1 MLLRQLSLYLTC
13 LVLLAS
19 PLIAQNSDE
28 ASPIATQVA
37 ESEVAIEAI
46 LAVPDSER
54 TFENTVGA
62 IDALVARFFADARPI
77 TFMKDVAPDA
87 EDRAVGRA
95 GSLAMEEW
103 SIDLGRH
110 EGLYQA
116 VRAFADTKQELAPVQ
131 QRLLDITLR
140 DFRREGMALSSEKRA
155 ALTEIDKEL
164 SELSLDFATNIA
176 EDRTELLMT
185 KAELHGLDDDFL
197 ATLERVGELHVIDMK
212 GPTISPIFESCDV
225 SDTRLKVSLA
235 YSRRAPDNVDLLEKI
250 LLLRSEKASI
260 LGYPSIAHYVTET
273 RMSKSPETV
282 MAFYEDLRP
291 KLRRKAE
298 IDLQELSEAK
308 RTALGDPTAVFEPQD
323 FTFYKTWL
331 MREKYAVDSKVLRDY
346 FSLDKVTEGLFSITQ
361 SIYGVQYE
369 EITDEAEA
377 RVGLAAWHPDV
388 KLFEVTDVASSEVLG
403 HFFIDLHPRDGKFS
417 HAAQFPLRLR
427 REFADGTVMTPLV
440 SLVCNFTEP
449 TESKPALLSHR
460 EVTTY
465 FHEFGHCLHSIF
477 TESPYA
483 NFSGT
488 QVARDFVEAPS
499 QMFENWVWDK
509 EVLGTFAEHYET
521 GAPLPGEV
529 IDGMLAAKYLA
540 SGLSAEGQVFLGMMD
555 MAFHMDA
562 DGIVDT
568 TKVRQEVY
576 EQTRLFPVTP
586 GLYSQASFGHLMGYH
601 AGYYGYLWSLV
612 FASDMASVFESEG
625 MLSPEAGMR
634 YRKTVLARGGTMDEL
649 DVLREYLGREPKPD
663 AFLVHLGL
671 GKE

>member
-1 MLLRQLSLYLTC
+1 MAP
-13 LVLLAS
+13 LA
-19 PLIAQNSDE
+19 AQDAE
-28 ASPIATQVA
+28 PSPIAAQVV
-37 ESEVAIEAI
+37 ESEQAIQAI
-46 LAVPDSER
+46 LAIPDDQR

-62 IDALVARFFADARPI
+62 LDELVAVFFADARPT

-87 EDRAVGRA
+87 EGRAVGRA
-95 GSLAMEEW
+95 GSLAMGEW
-103 SIDLGRH
+103 FIDIGRH
-110 EGLYQA
+110 EGLYRA
-116 VRAFADTKQELAPVQ
+116 VRTLAEMKPELSAVQ
-131 QRLLDITLR
+131 QRLLDASLR
-140 DFRREGMALSSEKRA
+140 DFRREGMALSAEARA
-155 ALTEIDKEL
+155 ELTEIDKEL
-164 SELSLDFATNIA
+164 SELSLDFATNISD
-176 EDRTELLMT
+176 DRTELLMT
-185 KAELHGLDDDFL
+185 KAELHGLDDDYL
-197 ATLERVGELHVIDMK
+197 NSLERVGELYVINMK
-212 GPTISPIFESCDV
+212 GPTISPIFQRCDV

-235 YSRRAPDNVDLLEKI
+235 YSRRAPDNVQLLEKI
-250 LLLRSEKASI
+250 LLLRSKKASI
-260 LGYPSIAHYVTET
+260 LGYPTIAHYVTET

-282 MAFYEDLRP
+282 MSFYEDLRP
-291 KLRRKAE
+291 KLRKKAE
-298 IDLQELSEAK
+298 LDLEELRQAK
-308 RTALGDPTAVFEPQD
+308 RTALADPNVEFDPWD
-323 FTFYKTWL
+323 FSFYKNWL
-331 MREKYAVDSKVLRDY
+331 MREKYAVDSNVLRDY
-346 FSLDKVTEGLFSITQ
+346 FALDKVTEGLFSITQ
-361 SIYGVQYE
+361 SIYGVRYE
-369 EITDEAEA
+369 EITADAEA

-388 KLFEVTDVASSEVLG
+388 KLFEVTDVASNTVLG
-403 HFFIDLHPRDGKFS
+403 HFFIDLHPREGKYS

-427 REFADGTVMTPLV
+427 REMSDGSVMTPLV
-440 SLVCNFTEP
+440 SLVCNFTKP
-449 TESKPALLSHR
+449 TADKPALLAHR

-529 IDGMLAAKYLA
+529 IDGMLNAKYLA
-540 SGLSAEGQVFLGMMD
+540 SGLGAEGQVFLGMMD
-555 MAFHMDA
+555 MAFHMDD

-568 TKVRQEVY
+568 TKVRQDIY

-634 YRKTVLARGGTMDEL
+634 YRKIVLARGGTMDEL
-649 DVLREYLGREPKPD
+649 DVLREYLGRDPQPD